1 MFSIWVA
8 PSVWGQRTA
17 ANRTSVLLWSP
28 QTGSITGVLLRTRQW
43 LIYRARRRRLRVP
56 SSLLWRASQPLSIM
70 FSTEGVYVWLNFV
83 SVYVEQKVCVWLN
96 FVSVCSTEGVCVC
109 AYREHEFAWWARTVC
124 RGVHVVSGP
133 QKKCDIQ
140 HVCFTIVFSAVG
152 APPDPP

>member
-83 SVYVEQKVCVWLN
+83 SVYVEQKVCVCVVKLCFGVFN
-96 FVSVCSTEGVCVC
+96 RRCVCVHTVSMNSLGGRARYAGVCMLSRGRKRSVIFSMFVS
-109 AYREHEFAWWARTVC
+109 R
-124 RGVHVVSGP
+124 
-133 QKKCDIQ
+133 
-140 HVCFTIVFSAVG
+140 
-152 APPDPP
+152 

>member
-1 MFSIWVA
+1 MVMFSIWVA

-28 QTGSITGVLLRTRQW
+28 QTGNITGVLLRTRQW

-70 FSTEGVYVWLNFV
+70 FSTEGEYVWLSSV

-96 FVSVCSTEGVCVC
+96 FVSVCSTEGVCVHTVSMNSLGG
-109 AYREHEFAWWARTVC
+109 RARYAGVC
-124 RGVHVVSGP
+124 MLSRGRKRSAIFSMFVSR
-133 QKKCDIQ
+133 
-140 HVCFTIVFSAVG
+140 
-152 APPDPP
+152 